1 MKDDINWKQE
11 LLDSAKFNKQA
22 ENLLKNGAKSLT
34 DGWYLQ
40 ALYVRWKKLKG
51 LHLKDPKENKG
62 QLQTS
67 FKEFEKRNKL

>member
-1 MKDDINWKQE
+1 MKEDINWKQE
-11 LLDSAKFNKQA
+11 LLDSARFNKKE

-34 DGWYLQ
+34 DGWYFQ